1 MKRYVWLTF
10 ALMGWVY
17 YEMSGGAD
25 FVPIERQV
33 AAVELEAPEIVARA
47 DTTTLMSVSSSN
59 TVAEPE
65 SSDEAV
71 LRAVALAVAL
81 DTVEPNVTAVVET
94 VVELELDI
102 RDVSG
107 SRVNLRMGP
116 GTGFKVITTLDGGT
130 KIEVLDVDG
139 DGWANVSTVDR
150 GIEGWMAERLLSDPE
165 T

>member
-1 MKRYVWLTF
+1 MKSYVWLIF

-25 FVPIERQV
+25 FVPAERQV
-33 AAVELEAPEIVARA
+33 AVVELEAPEIVTRA
-47 DTTTLMSVSSSN
+47 DTTSLMSVSSSN
-59 TVAEPE
+59 TVAQPE
-65 SSDEAV
+65 VSDEEI
-71 LRAVALAVAL
+71 LRAVAQAVAL
-81 DTVEPNVTAVVET
+81 DAVEPDVIAVVEA
-94 VVELELDI
+94 VVEPKLDI
-102 RDVSG
+102 REVAG

-116 GTGFKVITTLDGGT
+116 GTGFDVITTLDGGT
-130 KIEVLDVDG
+130 KIEVLTVDE

>member
-1 MKRYVWLTF
+1 M
-10 ALMGWVY
+10 
-17 YEMSGGAD
+17 
-25 FVPIERQV
+25 
-33 AAVELEAPEIVARA
+33 
-47 DTTTLMSVSSSN
+47 
-59 TVAEPE
+59 
-65 SSDEAV
+65 
-71 LRAVALAVAL
+71 AL
-81 DTVEPNVTAVVET
+81 DTVEPNVTVVVQT
-94 VVELELDI
+94 VVEPELDI

-116 GTGFKVITTLDGGT
+116 GTGFEEITKLDGGT

>member
-1 MKRYVWLTF
+1 MKSYVWLIF

-25 FVPIERQV
+25 FVPAERQV
-33 AAVELEAPEIVARA
+33 AVVELEAPEIVTRA

-59 TVAEPE
+59 TVAQPE
-65 SSDEAV
+65 ASDEEI
-71 LRAVALAVAL
+71 LRAVAQAVAL
-81 DTVEPNVTAVVET
+81 DAVEPDVIAVVEA
-94 VVELELDI
+94 VVEPKLDI
-102 RDVSG
+102 REVAG

-116 GTGFKVITTLDGGT
+116 GTGFDVITTLDGGT
-130 KIEVLDVDG
+130 KIEVLTVDE

-150 GIEGWMAERLLSDPE
+150 GMEGWMAKRLLSDPE

>member
-1 MKRYVWLTF
+1 MKSYVWLIF

-25 FVPIERQV
+25 FVPAERQV
-33 AAVELEAPEIVARA
+33 AVVELEAPEIVTRA

-59 TVAEPE
+59 TVAQPE
-65 SSDEAV
+65 VSDEEI
-71 LRAVALAVAL
+71 LRAVAQAVAL
-81 DTVEPNVTAVVET
+81 DAVEPDVIAVVEA
-94 VVELELDI
+94 VVKPELDI
-102 RDVSG
+102 REVAG

-116 GTGFKVITTLDGGT
+116 GTGFDVITTLDGGT
-130 KIEVLDVDG
+130 KIEVLTVDE